1 MQISELIKLAKS
13 SSVSSSSS
21 SLRSGSGSRI
31 IIKFDINN
39 IRNRCSALCPSLK
52 SPRLDSL
59 LINKRRLPWQKFGDG
74 LRCLKIL
81 RHLSSRAKVKVSRR
95 RSRTWPADLKI
106 WGSTY
111 MHTCNIAYN
120 GIRVYNGDVGIA
132 KLANVF
138 EGNALHTCVYVTVA

>member
-1 MQISELIKLAKS
+1 VKDLALTLTSASACPYLQRRSMQISELIKLAKS
-13 SSVSSSSS
+13 SSVSSSS

-59 LINKRRLPWQKFGDG
+59 LINKRRLPWQKFGDA

-95 RSRTWPADLKI
+95 RTRTWPADLEI

-111 MHTCNIAYN
+111 MHV
-120 GIRVYNGDVGIA
+120 RVI
-132 KLANVF
+132 
-138 EGNALHTCVYVTVA
+138 